1 MKDLPKIKLLTG
13 EEITLP
19 RPTMKMW
26 LQVAEYDDV
35 DKEGWPM
42 SKLMKSHAET
52 IADMY
57 GLKSIDDINPADV
70 LTGYVE
76 AASYVI
82 GLATEKLKKLPNAE
96 AEAEK

>member
-26 LQVAEYDDV
+26 LKVAEYDDIEK
-35 DKEGWPM
+35 DGWPM
-42 SKLMKSHAET
+42 SKLMKSHAEI

-82 GLATEKLKKLPNAE
+82 GIATEKLKKLPNAE
-96 AEAEK
+96 AEAEM